1 MLVFLWGTLLFAS
14 AFSLHLFIWRVRL
27 PRRQTKTLVNIFYG
41 FFFLWCLMSSGLL
54 QSDSDWRQYFPSRL
68 SEHAHI
74 FSYYCTT
81 TFVYIGGYSLLE
93 ADSPSLLII
102 DRIHKAGS
110 EGLEKNSLY
119 MSLDDNILV
128 TPRVNDLLRDKMS
141 VLVNGRYKI
150 TRKGA
155 FMVQVLLFH
164 RKLMKVN
171 HKGG

>member
-1 MLVFLWGTLLFAS
+1 L
-14 AFSLHLFIWRVRL
+14 
-27 PRRQTKTLVNIFYG
+27 
-41 FFFLWCLMSSGLL
+41 
-54 QSDSDWRQYFPSRL
+54 
-68 SEHAHI
+68 
-74 FSYYCTT
+74 YYCTT
-81 TFVYIGGYSLLE
+81 TLVYIGGYTLLE

-119 MSLDDNILV
+119 TSLDDNILV